1 MATVAVAME
10 QVSLADL
17 HGLKLAAQNMGTAAF
32 ELAAGGSFANWVAI
46 LNALIVVKG
55 GVAGGTAASTAL
67 VAPATA
73 MRQYAPLTTLNRF
86 HRAVTDADATEFDAL
101 AGDTRANVLLWLNDA
116 RSILIRNDDQP
127 SSYAGWDQ

>member
-10 QVSLADL
+10 QVTIADL
-17 HGLKLAAQNMGTAAF
+17 IGLNLMARAMGTAPF
-32 ELAAGGSFANWVAI
+32 ELAAGGSLANWVAI
-46 LNALIVVKG
+46 VNALIVVKG
-55 GVAGGTAASTAL
+55 GVAAGTAADTAL

-73 MRQYAPLTTLNRF
+73 VRLHAPLTTLVRF

-116 RSILIRNDDQP
+116 INIMKRNDDQP